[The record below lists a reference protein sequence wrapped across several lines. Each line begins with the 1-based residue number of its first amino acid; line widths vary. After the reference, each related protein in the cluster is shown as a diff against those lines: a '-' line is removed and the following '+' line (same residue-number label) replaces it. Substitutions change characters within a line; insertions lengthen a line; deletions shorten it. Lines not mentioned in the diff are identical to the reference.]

1 MDPIGT
7 ATTKAGFYQDTS
19 SLRNLRGQEGLEE
32 ASKQF
37 EAIFLQMTLK
47 SMRDASDALVGGE
60 SLFSSQNQKFYQE
73 MADAQLAVEMGRQ
86 GGLGIADAMVRQLG
100 GTLNNEMKYDKNSN
114 TMDGIDSKAEVL
126 NARSFAQPLNTV
138 NLIGEIKP

>member
-100 GTLNNEMKYDKNSN
+100 EALNNEMKYDKNSN